1 MYVHTPCL
9 HRNKAYDSNLRYQ
22 RTLSILHQL
31 FVLCHSGKLP
41 EDSVMKIFPL
51 VVPEWLDLL
60 VKLRAEP
67 GKMEKL
73 QEQFK

>member
-1 MYVHTPCL
+1 MYIYMYMY
-9 HRNKAYDSNLRYQ
+9 RNKAYDANLRYQ
-22 RTLSILHQL
+22 RTLSVLHQL
-31 FVLCHSGKLP
+31 FLLCHGGKLP
-41 EDSVMKIFPL
+41 EESVMKIFPL
-51 VVPEWLDLL
+51 VVPDWLDLL